1 MIFEIEIIKS
11 ENEIEYKIEYQD
23 YFNLSLLT
31 LEENELILRKKII
44 KILINYFI
52 NYKNY
57 NLIKYKYYYNKNDIN
72 IFEFIKM
79 RNKIYNE
86 ILILMKLNFA

>member
-1 MIFEIEIIKS
+1 M
-11 ENEIEYKIEYQD
+11 
-23 YFNLSLLT
+23 
-31 LEENELILRKKII
+31 

-79 RNKIYNE
+79 RNKIYNKIS
-86 ILILMKLNFA
+86 ILIKLNFA